1 MLRPLSPEGLRQIPV
16 ARPAVPR
23 GGESPPANGK
33 RARLRQACQDFE
45 AIFLTY
51 LFKRMRATVPEG
63 GFVEESREQRLF
75 RELLDEHLAAR
86 FAESGRTGLA
96 ETMYRQIASQLYPP
110 EQDSTATD
118 DQWASPGLKP
128 LAAPAEDTK

>member
-1 MLRPLSPEGLRQIPV
+1 MLRPLSPQGLRQTPV

-23 GGESPPANGK
+23 GEQSPPENGE

-51 LFKRMRATVPEG
+51 LFKRMRATLPEG
-63 GFVEESREQRLF
+63 GFLAESREQRLF
-75 RELLDEHLAAR
+75 HELLDEHMAVR
-86 FAESGRTGLA
+86 MAESGRTGLA
-96 ETMYRQIASQLYPP
+96 ETMYRQIASRLYPP
-110 EQDSTATD
+110 DQDGEATD
-118 DQWASPGLKP
+118 EQWAPPGLKP